1 MPNNNITTTTFL
13 TMKIHV
19 ISTGYN
25 CDEYVQGCY
34 DSVKSQQVDCEVL
47 HWLVDDASEDDT
59 KHLIREL
66 DCQMVFGL
74 WRSGAADRRHYVMTN
89 KVHRKIKKEDI
100 IVLLGMDD
108 ELLPGALQKIYEAHR
123 DGAWVTYG
131 NWQNQH
137 GKLNRCTLEHK
148 NQTRTGAYLFTAPN
162 SFRAGLYRRIE
173 VERLKVW
180 GEWQHVCTEVEVM
193 YSCIEMAGWDRVK
206 AIAEPI
212 YMYRERL
219 PSGTIAQYGANFKRK
234 VLQEIQS
241 RPKQQRI
248 DAL

>member
-1 MPNNNITTTTFL
+1 
-13 TMKIHV
+13 MKIHV

-25 CDEYVQGCY
+25 CAEYVQGCY
-34 DSVKSQQVDCEVL
+34 ESVKNQVCEVQFY
-47 HWLVDDASEDDT
+47 HWMVDDGSSHTPDYSKIDND
-59 KHLIREL
+59 I
-66 DCQMVFGL
+66 VIFGAE
-74 WRSGAADRRHYVMTN
+74 RVGAARQRHGIIAKN
-89 KVHRKIKKEDI
+89 KHIQNDDI

-131 NWQNQH
+131 NWQNQY

-148 NQTRTGAYLFTAPN
+148 NQTRAGAYLFTAPN
-162 SFRAGLYRRIE
+162 SFRAGLYRRID

-180 GEWQHVCTEVEVM
+180 GQWQHVCTEVEVM

>member
-1 MPNNNITTTTFL
+1 
-13 TMKIHV
+13 MKIHV

-25 CDEYVQGCY
+25 CAEYVQGCY
-34 DSVKSQQVDCEVL
+34 DSVKSQQVDCEVIHHL
-47 HWLVDDASEDDT
+47 YDDASTD
-59 KHLIREL
+59 K
-66 DCQMVFGL
+66 FGFFADKNNL
-74 WRSGAADRRHYVMTN
+74 PITYTNEERRGAASARHEVMQR
-89 KVHRKIKKEDI
+89 KKIKKDDI

-131 NWQNQH
+131 NWQNQY

-241 RPKQQRI
+241 RPKQQKI

>member
-1 MPNNNITTTTFL
+1 
-13 TMKIHV
+13 MKIHV

-25 CDEYVQGCY
+25 CAEYVQGCY
-34 DSVKSQQVDCEVL
+34 DSVKSQQVDCEVT
-47 HWLVDDASEDDT
+47 HWLVDDASTDNMGAFSMMSWLT
-59 KHLIREL
+59 VIR
-66 DCQMVFGL
+66 Q
-74 WRSGAADRRHYVMTN
+74 GAANLRHQVMQR
-89 KVHRKIKKEDI
+89 KKIKKDDI

-123 DGAWVTYG
+123 NGAWVTYG

-148 NQTRTGAYLFTAPN
+148 NQTRAGAYLFTAPN
-162 SFRAGLYRRIE
+162 SFRAGLYRRID

-241 RPKQQRI
+241 RPKQQKI

>member
-1 MPNNNITTTTFL
+1 
-13 TMKIHV
+13 MKIHV

-25 CDEYVQGCY
+25 CAEYVQGCY
-34 DSVKSQQVDCEVL
+34 DSVKSQQVDCEVML
-47 HWLVDDASEDDT
+47 WMVDDASTDGTILIVEEIDDAAWFFSDE
-59 KHLIREL
+59 KI
-66 DCQMVFGL
+66 
-74 WRSGAADRRHYVMTN
+74 GAAHNRFNIID
-89 KVHRKIKKEDI
+89 VHDFFIQDEDI

-241 RPKQQRI
+241 RPKQQKI